1 MSKDW
6 VGNDAGDLVDV
17 ELAGLDWYLETEL
30 LRYCGVDLTEAT
42 DPLSIDEHLG
52 TTPFQVG

>member
-17 ELAGLDWYLETEL
+17 EFAGLNRYLETEFL
-30 LRYCGVDLTEAT
+30 GYCGVDLTEAT
-42 DPLSIDEHLG
+42 DPLSIDRDLRSTSFE
-52 TTPFQVG
+52 VG